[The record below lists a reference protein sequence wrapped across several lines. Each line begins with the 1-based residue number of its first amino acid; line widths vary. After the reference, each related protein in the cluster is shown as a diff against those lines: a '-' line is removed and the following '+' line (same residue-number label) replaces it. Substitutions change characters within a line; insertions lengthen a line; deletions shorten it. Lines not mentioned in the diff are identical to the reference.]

1 MSKESG
7 FVRQNPFLVK
17 ITEMTPKDLEY
28 SINLID
34 EAAAGF
40 ERTD

>member
-7 FVRQNPFLVK
+7 FVRQNPFPVK
-17 ITEMTPKDLEY
+17 ITEMTTNHLEY
-28 SINLID
+28 YIDLID